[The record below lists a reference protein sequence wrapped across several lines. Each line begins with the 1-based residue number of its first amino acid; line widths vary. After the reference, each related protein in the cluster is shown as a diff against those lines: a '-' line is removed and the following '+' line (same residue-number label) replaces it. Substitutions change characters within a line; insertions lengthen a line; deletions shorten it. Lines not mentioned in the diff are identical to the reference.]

1 MEDIKQKRL
10 REERYKLIYERLTV
24 LRTVITAARTAPPKR
39 TAADEYK
46 PKCRDLAMMPEVR
59 KLIEAPTDAVIDEQS
74 LQVIVSMLPALE
86 ARWQRERKADLVR
99 VLRDEHLEVQDG
111 VDILDLAT
119 AVFQCTDCKAYLHH
133 PRVLTHECVTI
144 PLLCHS
150 PDFRYTDYFKCL
162 FEACGSR
169 IPWSVSSY
177 RVAPKL
183 DWVRALV
190 EMCGMDPKAA
200 TQSDM
205 DRIGGKIVFDD
216 PDFGATLMS
225 WRRSVSCI
233 IAARI
238 CDGSTDI
245 IPQCLQIRYVQG
257 SDDLDIASWR
267 IATDQDKAA
276 VKTREDQQT
285 ARMRRRRLQ
294 CGNMRCGWCDA
305 PKQYGW
311 HSSCNLEQLKPHL
324 STK

>member
-1 MEDIKQKRL
+1 
-10 REERYKLIYERLTV
+10 
-24 LRTVITAARTAPPKR
+24 
-39 TAADEYK
+39 
-46 PKCRDLAMMPEVR
+46 
-59 KLIEAPTDAVIDEQS
+59 
-74 LQVIVSMLPALE
+74 
-86 ARWQRERKADLVR
+86 
-99 VLRDEHLEVQDG
+99 
-111 VDILDLAT
+111 
-119 AVFQCTDCKAYLHH
+119 
-133 PRVLTHECVTI
+133 
-144 PLLCHS
+144 
-150 PDFRYTDYFKCL
+150 
-162 FEACGSR
+162 
-169 IPWSVSSY
+169 
-177 RVAPKL
+177 
-183 DWVRALV
+183 
-190 EMCGMDPKAA
+190 MDPKAA

-294 CGNMRCGWCDA
+294 YGNMRCGWCDA